1 MDERFVVDTP
11 TLAEILSVSDRRIQ
25 QLAADGVL
33 PRLQDPATGK
43 EIVGRWYA
51 PACVREFVKF
61 KVATSKGS
69 KDAEEIDQQLKAEK
83 LRRAKA
89 EADLREDLRDRERA
103 KLFHAD
109 DVMTVLSD
117 CMSQI
122 KAKVLALPSRLTLPL
137 LGQKDP
143 SLVNELLTESVAE
156 LLNQLRTYT
165 PEDFRSP
172 DLPELL
178 EQNEQAEQEEASE

>member
-33 PRLQDPATGK
+33 PRLQDPAS
-43 EIVGRWYA
+43 
-51 PACVREFVKF
+51 
-61 KVATSKGS
+61 ATSKGS

-103 KLFHAD
+103 KLLHAD

-122 KAKVLALPSRLTLPL
+122 KAKVLALPARLTLPL

-143 SLVNELLTESVAE
+143 SLVNELLTESVVE
-156 LLNQLRTYT
+156 LLNQLRTYA
-165 PEDFRSP
+165 PEDFCSP
-172 DLPELL
+172 DLPELQ